1 MIRNS
6 RILDQNCN
14 VEDIVEKYS
23 AVLSQNYGKL
33 EQELLHHLCSE
44 VKRLKKELNM
54 FKKELSCDNVEK
66 LIIDKRRQKEKERQ
80 LLENRWRHCN

>member
-6 RILDQNCN
+6 RILHQNCN

-33 EQELLHHLCSE
+33 EQELLHHLCS
-44 VKRLKKELNM
+44 
-54 FKKELSCDNVEK
+54 
-66 LIIDKRRQKEKERQ
+66 
-80 LLENRWRHCN
+80 